1 MSGLEELTL
10 SFENIGYR
18 FIDGNDLNDIINHMT
33 QLKKFTFNIHSS
45 ISLHNQIDFRSNV
58 NILNTFQNFQYS
70 QVISCVDYFSKAA
83 VGQCHIYSHP
93 YTLKYYNNITNN
105 FPGGIFE
112 CVREISLFDERPFE
126 HEFFLRIAQSFPLI
140 KELTLTNQ
148 KPQCRKF
155 KDDRQDFSIIKYPHL
170 TYLNLDDTHED
181 YIEQFLDDT
190 RTSLPYNMDFITDHQ
205 LLEKITG
212 NFKRDSTRMNCSK
225 LNYIYSRD
233 ICSLPKQ
240 FKNYFLHVREF
251 R

>member
-45 ISLHNQIDFRSNV
+45 ISLHNQIDLRSNV
-58 NILNTFQNFQYS
+58 NIQNTFRNFQYS

-83 VGQCHIYSHP
+83 VVGQCHIYSHP

-112 CVREISLFDERPFE
+112 YVVKYHYLMNDLLNMN
-126 HEFFLRIAQSFPLI
+126 FFFVL
-140 KELTLTNQ
+140 
-148 KPQCRKF
+148 
-155 KDDRQDFSIIKYPHL
+155 
-170 TYLNLDDTHED
+170 LNH
-181 YIEQFLDDT
+181 
-190 RTSLPYNMDFITDHQ
+190 
-205 LLEKITG
+205 
-212 NFKRDSTRMNCSK
+212 
-225 LNYIYSRD
+225 
-233 ICSLPKQ
+233 
-240 FKNYFLHVREF
+240 F